1 MDAKTILNPKTM
13 LILVG
18 AIMLLMAS
26 TGIMDGESWAE
37 SGWGEDN
44 VAEHDAEYEQMWAL
58 HLMPLAAMAIATG
71 LLVKGKALAQMAMA
85 ASASVIV
92 FIMGGMFFLTSD
104 SGYGSDQGA
113 LIAIPALL
121 VILLGISG
129 YLHMNADEDE
139 EAPAPEA

>member
-1 MDAKTILNPKTM
+1 MR
-13 LILVG
+13 ILVG

-44 VAEHDAEYEQMWAL
+44 VAEHDAEYERMWAL

-85 ASASVIV
+85 ASASVSFCSIRITDWFSADTSSSCTRFTSVLDILQEIV
-92 FIMGGMFFLTSD
+92 GG
-104 SGYGSDQGA
+104 
-113 LIAIPALL
+113 
-121 VILLGISG
+121 
-129 YLHMNADEDE
+129 
-139 EAPAPEA
+139 